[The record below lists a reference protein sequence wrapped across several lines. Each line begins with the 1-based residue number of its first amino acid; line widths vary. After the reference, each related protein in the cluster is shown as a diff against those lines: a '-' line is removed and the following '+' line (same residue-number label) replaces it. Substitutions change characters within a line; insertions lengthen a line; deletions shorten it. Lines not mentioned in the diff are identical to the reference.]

1 MGASSLQQSIS
12 APDPSTTTVHLT
24 KINKSFDPKAF
35 SAFWDQT
42 PHYRDETDNAHGG
55 SDNHNYGLDGDV
67 LSEEQY
73 LDPNTRNDSQYNFQ
87 KDTSNIAM
95 WIAIIFLG
103 ICGIIVMCTCLCL
116 AK

>member
-1 MGASSLQQSIS
+1 MGATSQSSHGTVLTIRSGNSALIGDSHATYKTKSKIASIQRLDDASSLQQSTS

-24 KINKSFDPKAF
+24 KTNKSFDPKPF

-67 LSEEQY
+67 LS
-73 LDPNTRNDSQYNFQ
+73 
-87 KDTSNIAM
+87 
-95 WIAIIFLG
+95 
-103 ICGIIVMCTCLCL
+103 
-116 AK
+116 